1 MYDGIVAARVSGS
14 VQSLRRTSMMERV
27 GVYRYRTSMMER
39 VDLYRYRT
47 SMMKRVGYTCTG
59 PI

>member
-27 GVYRYRTSMMER
+27 GVYRYRT
-39 VDLYRYRT
+39 
-47 SMMKRVGYTCTG
+47 MKERVGYVHVQDQHDG
-59 PI
+59 EGGVYRSAPA